1 VTDDP
6 LLQVRDLRVYFPT
19 GRRGVDRIG
28 VRAVDHVSFD
38 IPRGQTLGLVGESG
52 CGKSTT
58 GLAVLR
64 LLEPT
69 GGSVVF
75 DGTDLSTLG
84 RRQLRRFRR
93 RAAMIFQDP
102 YASLDPRRSVGDA
115 IGEALDIHGLHQGK
129 QARHDRIG
137 DLLERVGLHPDAAGR
152 YPHEFSGG
160 QRQRVGIARALAVEP
175 EFLVCD
181 EPIAALDVSIQA
193 QVLNLLAELQQELS
207 LTYLFIAHDLAA
219 VQHVSDRI
227 AVMYLGRIV
236 EEGDRRQ
243 VIGDPQHPYTRAL
256 LSAVPVPDPVRERE
270 RRRVVL
276 AGDVPSPLD
285 PPSGCRFRTRCPE
298 VFQACGR
305 IDPDLVRVGDG
316 AGGGSGADDA
326 ADPGHRA
333 ACLRHGE
340 VGQPV
345 RRSEHPD
352 ADATGEVSGVIAAK
366 TTAPTT
372 P

>member
-1 VTDDP
+1 MNDALLEVDD
-6 LLQVRDLRVYFPT
+6 LHVHFPV
-19 GRRGVDRIG
+19 GHRRRGGERSA
-28 VRAVDHVSFD
+28 VRAVDGISFD
-38 IPRGQTLGLVGESG
+38 IPRGRTLGLVGESG

-69 GGSVVF
+69 SGTVRF
-75 DGTDLSTLG
+75 DGTDLSSLN
-84 RRQLRRFRR
+84 RKQLRRFRR

-102 YASLDPRRSVGDA
+102 YASLDPRRSIGDA

-129 QARHDRIG
+129 PARRDRIG
-137 DLLERVGLHPDAAGR
+137 ELLERVGLHPDTAGR

-175 EFLVCD
+175 DFLVCD

-193 QVLNLLAELQQELS
+193 QVLNLLAELQQELR

-227 AVMYLGRIV
+227 AVMYLGRVV
-236 EEGDRRQ
+236 EIGDRRQ
-243 VIGDPQHPYTRAL
+243 VITDPQHPYTRAL
-256 LSAVPVPDPVRERE
+256 LSAVPVPDPVLERE
-270 RRRVVL
+270 RRRVAL
-276 AGDVPSPLD
+276 AGDVPSPMD

-298 VFQACGR
+298 VFEACGR
-305 IDPDLVRVGDG
+305 VDPDLIDVTRG
-316 AGGGSGADDA
+316 AHDA
-326 ADPGHRA
+326 PGHRA
-333 ACLRHGE
+333 ACLLHGE

-345 RRSEHPD
+345 ERSEHPD
-352 ADATGEVSGVIAAK
+352 ANARDAGLDGALSN
-366 TTAPTT
+366 
-372 P
+372 